1 MKKGCIAAL
10 VIVGILVIGCFG
22 GLFFAVT
29 KYGNPFMIAL
39 VEQSIREYREL
50 YPDRQ
55 VELGNQTW
63 FKALTA
69 ENSNIKT
76 KAQLVQMFPN
86 GEFVDIYQTPLKMVQ
101 KPNGSIV
108 ALSAGKDKKF
118 ETPDDETSESIVK
131 LYQKFIK
138 K

>member
-29 KYGNPFMIAL
+29 KYGNPFMVAL
-39 VEQSIREYREL
+39 VEQSIRDYREL

-55 VELGNQTW
+55 VELANQAW

-69 ENSNIKT
+69 ENSSVKN

-86 GEFVDIYQTPLKMVQ
+86 KEFVDMYQTPLKLVQ
-101 KPNGSIV
+101 APNGSI
-108 ALSAGKDKKF
+108 AAISAGKDKKF
-118 ETPDDETSESIVK
+118 DTPDDETSEKIVK
-131 LYQKFIK
+131 LFQKSFGK
-138 K
+138 